1 MNYNNKIQFAINT
14 TNEFGEAVFLPE
26 DIVEVKCHL
35 AERNKVKKFKYA
47 TDFKQYDLK
56 VFIPHNAVKAY
67 VETLLDPH
75 VIFFIGDKKYSPIV
89 TAGCNDLRGRTI
101 FYEIDLEEIP

>member
-1 MNYNNKIQFAINT
+1 MNYNNKIGLAIIAH
-14 TNEFGEAVFLPE
+14 NEFGEPTYE
-26 DIVEVKCHL
+26 EVAQVRCHI
-35 AERNKVKKFKYA
+35 AENNKVKKFKYA

-56 VFIPHNAVKAY
+56 VFIPHTEVKTL
-67 VETLLDPH
+67 VSTLLDPN
-75 VIFFIGDKKYSPIV
+75 VIFVVDVKRYSPIV